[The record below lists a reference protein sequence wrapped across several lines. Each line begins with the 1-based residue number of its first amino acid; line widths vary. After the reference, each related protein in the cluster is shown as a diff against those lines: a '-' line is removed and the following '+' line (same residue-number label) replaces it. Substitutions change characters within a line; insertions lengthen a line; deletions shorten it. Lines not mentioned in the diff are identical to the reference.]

1 MAVELNNLKAELG
14 VTQSQLVAANTQIES
29 LTAQLAAKNEEG
41 AEEGAVAEGVA
52 EIDPAL
58 IEAAVQR
65 RLAEVQPQQTEVD
78 PALVE
83 EAVQRRMAEW
93 QSEQVKSGTAA
104 TCDHAAE
111 IDLIV
116 QQRVEEAT
124 AAIEANVEA
133 QVQQRL
139 AERSANAPENGEIVN
154 TAQPVPA
161 PADVDPAQAA
171 AMVSQLSDEE
181 IEARVNARVE
191 ELLPARV
198 DAVIAE
204 RIVAKEQAV
213 DQRIKTAQAK
223 FAEYKASAVKKAV
236 EEAEARFKVERDEYQ
251 TKIAGL
257 EAEISR
263 LNMLIQQL
271 RAKIAELEAGEPT
284 IKEESESTGI
294 QQEDLDAALAQKEEE
309 HQAAIEALKSAE
321 AENIDKAKDELRV
334 EIQAEILS
342 AQLAIDAMTPE
353 EGAAAVNKEREKL
366 KTVISRNVEHRL
378 TKEKEKWLQEIA
390 TERETIVNS
399 KVQAALA
406 EKVTELETKM
416 QEKEAALKIEME
428 KAKDAVR
435 AESVMRSK
443 VQINMLERKNK
454 QLEEKVKALEGGQPG
469 LPATPAPAAASH
481 AAPASAQAP
490 TPTATPATAA
500 APQVLQ
506 TGIRRPSAI
515 GTPAAVPNGRAEPPT
530 AGQIQAAQQAAIAA
544 AEQTIAG
551 TPQNAQQPQQR
562 RQDSQGTGPQ
572 ALRQLRGALAG
583 TGIPRGGMAAGRGR
597 GGIPQPGSIAGA
609 PATQIP
615 TANAFI
621 GVPGATPPGILN
633 PFAGATQQPP
643 QAIQSQQQATRGGG
657 IPRGRGYAG
666 RGRGG
671 AQHVQTA
678 GMQQQAQQNASS
690 PTRGVM
696 NPGARQFVPGGKRGR
711 EGEGDDGA
719 DGKRARNST
728 GGAPPPA

>member
-1 MAVELNNLKAELG
+1 
-14 VTQSQLVAANTQIES
+14 
-29 LTAQLAAKNEEG
+29 
-41 AEEGAVAEGVA
+41 
-52 EIDPAL
+52 
-58 IEAAVQR
+58 
-65 RLAEVQPQQTEVD
+65 
-78 PALVE
+78 
-83 EAVQRRMAEW
+83 MAEW
-93 QSEQVKSGTAA
+93 QFEQTKAGAAA

-116 QQRVEEAT
+116 QQRVVEAT

-139 AERSANAPENGEIVN
+139 AERSASAPGNGETVN

-161 PADVDPAQAA
+161 PADVDPAQAT
-171 AMVSQLSDEE
+171 AMVSQLSEEE
-181 IEARVNARVE
+181 IDARVNARVE

-198 DAVIAE
+198 DAIVAE

-213 DQRIKTAQAK
+213 DQRIRTAQAK

-251 TKIAGL
+251 TKISGL

-263 LNMLIQQL
+263 LGMLIQQL
-271 RAKIAELEAGEPT
+271 RAKIAELEASKNT
-284 IKEESESTGI
+284 VKEESESTGI

-378 TKEKEKWLQEIA
+378 SKEKEKWLQEIA

-399 KVQAALA
+399 KVQAVLA
-406 EKVTELETKM
+406 EKVTELEAKM
-416 QEKEAALKIEME
+416 QEREAALKLEME

-454 QLEEKVKALEGGQPG
+454 QLEEKVKALEGGQPSV
-469 LPATPAPAAASH
+469 PATPAAAAASH

-490 TPTATPATAA
+490 TPIVTPATTATTA

-515 GTPAAVPNGRAEPPT
+515 GTPASVPSTRPEPPT

-551 TPQNAQQPQQR
+551 TPPNAQQTQQR

-609 PATQIP
+609 PVTQIP
-615 TANAFI
+615 ATNTFI

-643 QAIQSQQQATRGGG
+643 QVVQGQQQATRGGG

-671 AQHVQTA
+671 TQHVQTA

-728 GGAPPPA
+728 GGAPPPAQQ